1 MDKNRERVAEE
12 FQDEYL
18 KKYTHLSFEELKK
31 MIGRE
36 NLPVQKGLEDFK
48 FAIVISYD
56 KGARSMEVGC
66 FRYSDT
72 PSFPKKFEEIL
83 DSGCIRKGSVT
94 NDKIS
99 QLSPTPTDRTPTDR
113 INLGCYGE

>member
-66 FRYSDT
+66 FRYSDP

-83 DSGCIRKGSVT
+83 DSADIKVT
-94 NDKIS
+94 EIS
-99 QLSPTPTDRTPTDR
+99 MGRWFNKYKNGNIEWPNYDDYDPED
-113 INLGCYGE
+113 